1 MMHTNWEE
9 VARRRLRLFYAG
21 LTIGLLLGVI
31 VGMAVMSPPWWIGE
45 LNA

>member
-1 MMHTNWEE
+1 MTTDWEE
-9 VARRRLRLFYAG
+9 RARRRVRLFYAG
-21 LTIGLLLGVI
+21 IAIGLLLGVI